1 MVNKSCNKSKT
12 YLNQA
17 VPIFSLL
24 LILFFSS
31 IYGLFS
37 YKEAGAQSGVQVFP
51 EEPDIQEVTL
61 ELGGQSCDV
70 NHAESA
76 VLHLKGIFMVDIESK
91 PGYLIVSYD
100 RLKVMTDD
108 MVLVVGK
115 QRGAGWFCTATV
127 AR

>member
-1 MVNKSCNKSKT
+1 MVNKWCNKSKT

-17 VPIFSLL
+17 LPIFFIL

-37 YKEAGAQSGVQVFP
+37 YKEAGAQSDVLVIP

-70 NHAESA
+70 NRAESA
-76 VLHLKGIFMVDIESK
+76 VLHLRGILMVDIELK
-91 PGYLIVSYD
+91 PGYLIVGYD
-100 RLKVMTDD
+100 RLKVTTDD

-115 QRGAGWFCTATV
+115 QSGAGWFCTATV